1 MDKSRTDDWR
11 SLCELAS
18 KENDPQ
24 KLLDLITRV
33 NRVLDECSQQRQ
45 KLTKHYLLTKHH
57 LRLTQPC
64 CRPTG
69 TAHTIWIS
77 TFSQENAS
85 QPLNTT
91 ARGDR
96 RT

>member
-24 KLLDLITRV
+24 KLLDLITKI
-33 NRVLDECSQQRQ
+33 NRALEEGSQQH
-45 KLTKHYLLTKHH
+45 KLTKHH
-57 LRLTQPC
+57 LRLTQHC
-64 CRPTG
+64 CRPAG
-69 TAHTIWIS
+69 TAHTIS
-77 TFSQENAS
+77 TVSQENAS
-85 QPLNTT
+85 QALNTT
-91 ARGDR
+91 ARGDH